1 MNDIEEELATD
12 ESSVAVV
19 KLVTNEIVVS
29 EVVEENDEFLVLR
42 RPLVI
47 NSIFD
52 RDGEPKIAYRVWMPY
67 NTEDIIVV
75 KKTAMVALCIA
86 SKYYT
91 KNYMIGVKEMLKYR
105 REAEVEDE
113 TKESTPTSDTK
124 RDLHK
129 EDNVIFLNT
138 DKNTVH

>member
-1 MNDIEEELATD
+1 MIENEDTSYEDMNI
-12 ESSVAVV
+12 AVI

-29 EVVEENDEFLVLR
+29 EVLEENDEFLVLN

-67 NTEDIIVV
+67 NSQDVVVV

-86 SKYYT
+86 SPYYS
-91 KNYMIGVKEMLKYR
+91 KNYMIGVKEMLRYR
-105 REAEVEDE
+105 KEAAEEEKEEVSSN
-113 TKESTPTSDTK
+113 KENK
-124 RDLHK
+124 KDLRT